1 MRNSIIERYD
11 FKAIGQ
17 AIKVARESKG
27 ITREQLAEQLDLAAR
42 YIMAL
47 ENQGQHPS
55 LQVFYELVTM
65 FDISVDQYIFPDKP
79 IEKTS
84 RRRQLDHL
92 LDSLTETDL
101 IVLEATANGITQA
114 KTAEEE

>member
-17 AIKVARESKG
+17 AIKVAREGRG
-27 ITREQLAEQLDLAAR
+27 ITREQLAEQLDLVPR
-42 YIMAL
+42 YIMSL

-79 IEKTS
+79 TKKTT
-84 RRRQLDHL
+84 RRRQLDSL
-92 LDSLTETDL
+92 LDELNETDL
-101 IVLEATANGITQA
+101 IVLEATAQGIRKA